1 MSTNGELSVQRA
13 SRRDVEKWLKDRMIT
28 LSEKSASLENV
39 VNVIS
44 KAGYDTA
51 YYYKLTHVRALDPPS
66 QVTVSLC
73 DMVATALSYSTI
85 FDIDALLK
93 LDAVLTAQA

>member
-1 MSTNGELSVQRA
+1 MRSSLCSTNGEFSVLRA
-13 SRRDVEKWLKDRMIT
+13 SRRDAEKWLKERMIM
-28 LSEKSASLENV
+28 LSEKSASLEHV

-44 KAGYDTA
+44 KVGQSYPSSAPPPHIAGDS
-51 YYYKLTHVRALDPPS
+51 H
-66 QVTVSLC
+66 LC

-85 FDIDALLK
+85 FDIDTLFK